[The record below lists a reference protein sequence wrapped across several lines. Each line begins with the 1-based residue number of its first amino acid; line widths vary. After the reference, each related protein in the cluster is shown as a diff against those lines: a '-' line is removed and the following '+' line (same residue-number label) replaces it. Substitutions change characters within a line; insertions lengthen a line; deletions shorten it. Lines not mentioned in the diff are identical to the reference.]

1 LFFRSAGNV
10 FRAYRRVVER
20 LSGLDASFL
29 YTESA
34 NQPMHVCSILELDA
48 STMHGGY
55 TFERFRDRLAAQVK
69 AMPEFRVRLADNA
82 LNLDHPV
89 WVEDP
94 NFSVERHVHHV
105 GVPWPGGRMEIGRIC
120 GQIAGVRLPR
130 DRPLWEMLI
139 IECPVDAGPLSG
151 TPLMVMTKVHH
162 AAADGVTGAM
172 LLARLCS
179 TEPDAAPPGPVECPD
194 PVGSLRLAA
203 DGLWKFVTRPVR
215 LGTVLPETISA
226 VVASLRRA
234 ESGCG
239 MAAPFAAP
247 PTAFNAAV
255 DDRRNVA
262 FSKLAL
268 ADVKKVKNR
277 YQVTVNDVLMALCAG
292 VLRKYLGARGCL
304 PEKPLVAMVPV
315 SVHDRSDRPGR
326 NQVSGMFCRLETH
339 IGDPVARLQ
348 AIAVSTKNAKEH
360 SAALGATLLQDWAQ
374 FAGRRAM
381 GMVMQFAAIPQ
392 LARVPVHNLIFSNV
406 AGPQSNLYCL
416 GARVV
421 AMYPFGPLFHGCGL
435 NITVMSLSGDVN
447 VGVTSCPALVSDA
460 WEIADGF
467 RIELDE
473 LLHQAA

>member
-1 LFFRSAGNV
+1 
-10 FRAYRRVVER
+10 
-20 LSGLDASFL
+20 
-29 YTESA
+29 
-34 NQPMHVCSILELDA
+34 MHVCSILELDA
-48 STMHGGY
+48 STMPGGY
-55 TFERFRDRLAAQVK
+55 TFERFQDRLAVQVE

-94 NFSVERHVHHV
+94 NFSVTRHVHHA
-105 GVPWPGGRMEIGRIC
+105 GIPWPGGRDELARMC

-130 DRPLWEMLI
+130 ERPLWEMSV
-139 IECPVDAGPLSG
+139 IEGLAKPGSLSG
-151 TPLMVMTKVHH
+151 TPLMVMTKLHH

-179 TEPDAAPPGPVECPD
+179 GEPDGAPPAHVEGPD
-194 PVGSLRLAA
+194 AVGFFRIAI
-203 DGLWKFVTRPVR
+203 DGLLKFANRPAQFAA
-215 LGTVLPETISA
+215 VLPQTVSA
-226 VVASLRRA
+226 VLTSLRRA
-234 ESGCG
+234 QGGAG
-239 MAAPFAAP
+239 MASPFAAP
-247 PTAFNAAV
+247 PTVFNTAV

-268 ADVKKVKNR
+268 ADVKKVKNHF
-277 YQVTVNDVLMALCAG
+277 QVTVNDVLMALCAG
-292 VLRKYLGARGCL
+292 VLRRYLGVRGCL
-304 PEKPLVAMVPV
+304 PDKPLIAMVPV

-339 IGDPVARLQ
+339 IEDPVDRLR
-348 AIAVSTKNAKEH
+348 AIAVSSKNAKEH

-374 FAGRRAM
+374 FAGRTVM
-381 GMVMQFAAIPQ
+381 GSVMQLAAIPW
-392 LARVPVHNLIFSNV
+392 LARKPVHNLIISNV

-435 NITVMSLSGDVN
+435 NITVMSLSGEVN
-447 VGVTSCPALVSDA
+447 VGVTSCPAVVTDP

-467 RIELDE
+467 QIELDE